1 MAPVAKG
8 LGFAVVSVGLFLAFY
23 YNVVVSWSIWYLL
36 ASLNPSLEWS
46 RQVIRNSELLL
57 STTTSTH
64 PFLLKYA
71 AKRNLVNVVIIVIL
85 YYICCG
91 AGVVISTTLTS
102 AGVSVT
108 RRCVRPRVRSSITTS
123 VSSWSRSVVS
133 GVWKVISK
141 HLPSFS
147 KYFFSSGSE
156 ERTVWQ

>member
-46 RQVIRNSELLL
+46 RQVIRNSELLF
-57 STTTSTH
+57 SMTTLMQMH
-64 PFLLKYA
+64 PFLVKHA
-71 AKRNLVNVVIIVIL
+71 AKRNLVNVVIIVIP
-85 YYICCG
+85 YYIYCG

-141 HLPSFS
+141 HFPSFY
-147 KYFFSSGSE
+147 KYFFSSGSD
-156 ERTVWQ
+156 ERTV

>member
-1 MAPVAKG
+1 MAPLAKG

-133 GVWKVISK
+133 GV
-141 HLPSFS
+141 
-147 KYFFSSGSE
+147 
-156 ERTVWQ
+156 

>member
-1 MAPVAKG
+1 MAPLAKG

-141 HLPSFS
+141 HFPSFS
-147 KYFFSSGSE
+147 KYRVS
-156 ERTVWQ
+156 QNC

>member
-1 MAPVAKG
+1 MAPLAKG

-141 HLPSFS
+141 HFPSFS
-147 KYFFSSGSE
+147 KNFFSSGSE
-156 ERTVWQ
+156 ERTV

>member
-71 AKRNLVNVVIIVIL
+71 AKINLVNVVIIVTR

-133 GVWKVISK
+133 GV
-141 HLPSFS
+141 
-147 KYFFSSGSE
+147 
-156 ERTVWQ
+156 

>member
-1 MAPVAKG
+1 MAPLAKG

-46 RQVIRNSELLL
+46 RQVIRNFYFLRQPRC
-57 STTTSTH
+57 T

-71 AKRNLVNVVIIVIL
+71 AKRNLVNVVFIVIL

-108 RRCVRPRVRSSITTS
+108 RRCVRPRVRCSITTS

-141 HLPSFS
+141 HFPSFS
-147 KYFFSSGSE
+147 KI
-156 ERTVWQ
+156 